1 MEELKKLLAE
11 LEGGIRPEIADM
23 LIGLYDKM
31 QEKDKKAILSALKQ
45 AVTQKNL
52 LIEYGRERNV
62 IIDKGLR
69 NLKIIE
75 KKIETQYKKL
85 VAEAESKEGAMSG
98 TQAEELI
105 KQI

>member
-31 QEKDKKAILSALKQ
+31 PEKDKKAIISALKQ
-45 AVTQKNL
+45 AITQKNL
-52 LIEYGRERNV
+52 LIEYGRQRNV
-62 IIDKGLR
+62 IIEKGLR
-69 NLKIIE
+69 NLKIVE
-75 KKIETQYKKL
+75 KKIETQYRKL
-85 VAEAESKEGAMSG
+85 LEKAEGEESVKSG
-98 TQAEELI
+98 TQAEEFI